1 MTLDDIDSR
10 VRRVITDVTHR
21 DLSTVASDDDLVSV
35 LGVDSLQSLQVLALV
50 EQRLD
55 VRLRDEEL
63 IDLRTI
69 AKISEAVARNPS
81 TRSLRAGE
89 ER

>member
-1 MTLDDIDSR
+1 MTPDDIDSR
-10 VRRVITDVTHR
+10 IRGVITDVTRR
-21 DLSTVASDDDLVSV
+21 DLSAIASDDDLVAA

-63 IDLRTI
+63 AQLRTI
-69 AKISEAVARNPS
+69 TKISEAVATAARN
-81 TRSLRAGE
+81 
-89 ER
+89 